1 MLRRTGQNKQCLFL
15 TSSATDGRRLVV
27 TVSNRERVARA
38 LEIAAEALGPFISR
52 QLTPH
57 LPPNAEWPSILRVL
71 DETKGI
77 AKTGFLYSTT
87 DLSLQLRVM
96 TERLGDLGFP
106 FSGALSRAEQNLAG
120 ELRDI
125 RNRASHGAP
134 FNFDDTYRALD
145 TAERL
150 LRAADQPA
158 AADKIKSERIE
169 LQRTQIEAETRR
181 DVRESMSITG

>member
-1 MLRRTGQNKQCLFL
+1 M
-15 TSSATDGRRLVV
+15 A
-27 TVSNRERVARA
+27 VSNRERVARA
-38 LEIAAEALGPFISR
+38 LEIAAEALGAFVLANSPR
-52 QLTPH
+52 T
-57 LPPNAEWPSILRVL
+57 LPPERNGRPSFESSTRRRVTQGGLLVLPYGPVATTAGNDRAARRSRIPFLR
-71 DETKGI
+71 
-77 AKTGFLYSTT
+77 
-87 DLSLQLRVM
+87 R
-96 TERLGDLGFP
+96 
-106 FSGALSRAEQNLAG
+106 LSRAEQNLAG

-158 AADKIKSERIE
+158 AADKIKAERID

-181 DVRESMSITG
+181 TCARARPSQGSAMSSSLRGGRCSSPTLTC